1 MKQKAESTANVALK
15 KKKESCGKKSF
26 SEEWECLPHAFLE
39 TTLQRAAII
48 RKALSRLKINS
59 IPATSAAQKKIF
71 EELKLTFHKI
81 SGSSGIYGYDRIGQ
95 IARNAEETLVN
106 AEENRSEIDEAI
118 MASLVDATKE
128 MEALLNEAMESVD
141 VQSFELKADSV
152 RSQTR
157 QGQGAVFDDESTMKP
172 ARILVVDDDEMIQEL
187 VERNLTRAGY
197 TVKTASDGKGALEE
211 VFRFTPD
218 MVILDIMLPDIDGL
232 DLLKILRQKP
242 GGSILP
248 IMFLTAKT
256 DLNDRIHGL
265 SVGGDDYITKPFYP
279 EELVA
284 RVGALIARTT
294 LLKELAVRD
303 GLTGTYNHRY
313 FYEKLKDE
321 ITRWKRYKRKFTLV
335 IIDLD
340 FFKNVNDT
348 YGHMVGD
355 TVLRETASFL
365 IAQLRSVDVVARYGG
380 EEFAL
385 ILPETDLKDAHLVL
399 RRIFDKMKEWKIRH
413 PSTDE
418 YIQITFSAGLATC
431 PEDGDDE
438 KALVSHADKA
448 LYYAKESGRNQF
460 ILYRDLVTIMK
471 RNRDADDGY
480 DASEIRQDEKGTIY
494 IAEDDHLISNM
505 LKLYL
510 EKEGYRIS
518 VFPNGAELLAIIN
531 IEKPDLI
538 LLDVMMPL
546 MDGMKVL
553 EIIKSQDDVKNIPI
567 IMLTSLDD
575 RTTMERHKQLGAV
588 DYVRKPFN
596 PEILIK
602 VIQKYIN

>member
-1 MKQKAESTANVALK
+1 MKQKAESTVNAALK
-15 KKKESCGKKSF
+15 KKKEDCVKKSF
-26 SEEWECLPHAFLE
+26 DAEWECLPHTFLE
-39 TTLQRAAII
+39 TTLQRVTVI
-48 RKALSRLKINS
+48 RKGLIRLKTS
-59 IPATSAAQKKIF
+59 STPAVSPAQKKIF
-71 EELKLTFHKI
+71 DEVKLTLHKI
-81 SGSSGIYGYDRIGQ
+81 GGSSGVYGYDQIGL
-95 IARNAEETLVN
+95 IAQKAEEALTRT
-106 AEENRSEIDEAI
+106 EEDATGIDEHL
-118 MASLVDATKE
+118 MTSLAEAADE
-128 MEALLNEAMESVD
+128 MDRLLNEAITSED
-141 VQSFELKADSV
+141 IKSFELKADSHNLEG
-152 RSQTR
+152 RSASTTPNE
-157 QGQGAVFDDESTMKP
+157 DESTRKP
-172 ARILVVDDDEMIQEL
+172 ARVLIVDDDEMIQEL

-197 TVKTASDGKGALEE
+197 TVRIASDGKGALEE

-232 DLLKILRQKP
+232 DLLKILRQRP

-256 DLNDRIHGL
+256 GLNDRIQGL
-265 SVGGDDYITKPFYP
+265 SIGGDDYITKPFHP

-284 RVGALIARTT
+284 RVGALIGRTA

-335 IIDLD
+335 MIDLD
-340 FFKNVNDT
+340 FFKNVNDS

-355 TVLRETASFL
+355 IVLRETADFL
-365 IAQLRSVDVVARYGG
+365 IAQLRSIDVVARYGG

-385 ILPETDLKDAHLVL
+385 ILPETDLKEAHLVL
-399 RRIFDKMKEWKIRH
+399 RRIFERIRNWKIKL
-413 PSTDE
+413 PNSDE
-418 YIQITFSAGLATC
+418 SIQITFSAGLATC
-431 PEDGDDE
+431 SEDGEDE

-471 RNRDADDGY
+471 RNRDVDDSY
-480 DASEIRQDEKGTIY
+480 DETEVRKEDKGTIY
-494 IAEDDHLISNM
+494 IAEDDLLISNM
-505 LKLYL
+505 LKIYL

-546 MDGMKVL
+546 MDGIKAL
-553 EIIKSQDDVKNIPI
+553 EIIRSQDDVKNIPV

-575 RTTMERHKQLGAV
+575 RVILERHKQLGAV
-588 DYVRKPFN
+588 DYVRKPFS

-602 VIQKYIN
+602 VIQKFIN

>member
-1 MKQKAESTANVALK
+1 MKQKAESTADVAMK
-15 KKKESCGKKSF
+15 KKKEDCSKGSF
-26 SEEWECLPHAFLE
+26 DEEWEGLPHKFLE
-39 TTLQRAAII
+39 TTLQRVAII
-48 RKALSRLKINS
+48 KKALTRMKIS
-59 IPATSAAQKKIF
+59 SSPASSNVQKKIF
-71 EELKLTFHKI
+71 DELKLTLHKI
-81 SGSSGIYGYDRIGQ
+81 SGSSGIYGYNQIGH
-95 IARNAEETLVN
+95 IARKAEEALLKTENDNTGVDERLMISLNEN
-106 AEENRSEIDEAI
+106 AA
-118 MASLVDATKE
+118 E
-128 MEALLNEAMESVD
+128 MEALLKEAFNSEN
-141 VQSFELKADSV
+141 VQSFEIKIDPDKHEGSTAPLALYE
-152 RSQTR
+152 
-157 QGQGAVFDDESTMKP
+157 DESERKP
-172 ARILVVDDDEMIQEL
+172 AKILIVDDDEMIQEL

-211 VFRFTPD
+211 VFRFSPD

-232 DLLKILRQKP
+232 DLLKIIRQRP

-265 SVGGDDYITKPFYP
+265 SVGGDDYITKPFFP

-294 LLKELAVRD
+294 LLKELAVKD

-355 TVLRETASFL
+355 TVLRETANFL
-365 IAQLRSVDVVARYGG
+365 KAQLRSVDVVARYGG

-399 RRIFDKMKEWKIRH
+399 RRIFERMKSWKIKH
-413 PSTDE
+413 PSTDDF
-418 YIQITFSAGLATC
+418 IRITFSAGLATC
-431 PEDGDDE
+431 PDDGNDE

-460 ILYRDLVTIMK
+460 TLYRDLVTIMK
-471 RNRDADDGY
+471 RNRG
-480 DASEIRQDEKGTIY
+480 IDESFDTAEAREEEKATIY

-505 LKLYL
+505 LKIYL

-518 VFPNGAELLAIIN
+518 IFPNGAELLAIIN

-553 EIIKSQDDVKNIPI
+553 EIIKSQDDVKNIPV

-575 RTTMERHKQLGAV
+575 RGILERHKQLGAV
-588 DYVRKPFN
+588 DYIRKPFN

-602 VIQKYIN
+602 VIQKFIN